1 MDLTMLGVLFALR
14 LTLTVTGE
22 EGVLNPG
29 LAHLC
34 SGLTTGLVE

>member
-1 MDLTMLGVLFALR
+1 MLGVLFALTLT

-22 EGVLNPG
+22 EGGLNPC